1 MRSEPAG
8 AHFALES
15 ADAAHWRLEGELTF
29 ATARR
34 ACAAGLERLR
44 AGGQEPLTIDCG
56 GVTQADSAGLA
67 VLLEWLGAARRAGR
81 ELRLEAVPAGLR
93 ALARISELGSLLG
106 EAPAPGPA

>member
-1 MRSEPAG
+1 VRSEPREAQ
-8 AHFALES
+8 FALES
-15 ADAAHWRLEGELTF
+15 ADAGHWRLEGELTF

-44 AGGQEPLTIDCG
+44 AGGQEPLSIDCG

-81 ELRLEAVPAGLR
+81 TLRLEAVPAGLQ
-93 ALARISELGSLLG
+93 ALARISEVESLLD
-106 EAPAPGPA
+106 ETPAPAA